1 MPAIEVALLADRQ
14 VHLVLDDGTDE
25 PLTSAYVEE
34 VRRRE
39 ASMERKTAWKTKG
52 TGARFMGAAALWGD
66 EGEGVRSPAHFT
78 ALSRGRRRGEIL
90 YAITTGPVSGLFAF
104 DLDKREETRLVHGTE
119 GVALSIATSDDHG
132 VIAMARDHKDGSRN
146 IAVMR
151 EEGGDTALV
160 TDGDTI
166 DDAPAWVP
174 VGPEVT
180 EGRHQL
186 VYQSTGIGR
195 DAAGMMAGFAP
206 TEINLLDA
214 ERGDLKTILE
224 SPDFDYLAPRMERD
238 GALLVLRRPYHKGP
252 ARPDAAATL
261 KDGALMPFRLLY
273 AGFRY
278 LDFFSMRYTGK
289 PLSTAG
295 NTKARRIDAR
305 KLIERQNIG
314 GSDEDQEDEE
324 LGRAP
329 SDWVLLRRQANGD
342 EQVIAERVVAYDVAS
357 TGEIVVSDGR
367 TVERVAAGGARS
379 RVSKTPRVMALAAAR

>member
-1 MPAIEVALLADRQ
+1 MNLATTAAMWPTPQIDSFRSRGGERKDEKGLDRMAR
-14 VHLVLDDGTDE
+14 DWPTPMATDGNKPSAGNRKSAD
-25 PLTSAYVEE
+25 LTSA
-34 VRRRE
+34 
-39 ASMERKTAWKTKG
+39 SQMWMTPT
-52 TGARFMGAAALWGD
+52 
-66 EGEGVRSPAHFT
+66 
-78 ALSRGRRRGEIL
+78 
-90 YAITTGPVSGLFAF
+90 
-104 DLDKREETRLVHGTE
+104 
-119 GVALSIATSDDHG
+119 
-132 VIAMARDHKDGSRN
+132 ARDHKDGSRN

-224 SPDFDYLAPRMERD
+224 SPDFDYLGPRMERD
-238 GALLVLRRPYHKGP
+238 GALLVMRRPHHKGP
-252 ARPDAAATL
+252 QSPDAAATL

-314 GSDEDQEDEE
+314 SDDGEQEDEE

-329 SDWVLLRRQANGD
+329 SDWVLLRRRPDGQ
-342 EQVIAERVVAYDVAS
+342 EQVLSERVVSYDVTPS
-357 TGEIVVSDGR
+357 GEIFVSDGR
-367 TVERVAAGGARS
+367 VVERITADGARS
-379 RVSKTPRVMALAAAR
+379 RVAKTPRVMALAAAR